1 MSVVHHDRARA
12 IGGVTRALLCALGSV
27 AFFVVSFC
35 VGPASASAGVGDD
48 LFRARYTIGT
58 TTDARFGTNS
68 LAKVD
73 NLFDSQ
79 LLDDLSNG
87 GYDPLS
93 TPVVANLD
101 LRGVE
106 AVAGFRQGETAFFF
120 EVEAAGI
127 DISFDK
133 GDRDESLEEFQRWLK
148 GGVDTPTSPAE
159 AVTSLFQ
166 AFVADSAVDPVA
178 GNPFSLQTRMMQS
191 PYDIA
196 MRAAF
201 RPDDETAP
209 DEDGVVWS
217 GKDVFDLRTDYAPFW
232 GGDWNG
238 FMVDLAFKYTLN
250 LKEPRLAFIFDM
262 PVAYTQTEGDA
273 HTATAHAGVGM
284 LIRATPWWNV
294 LTEGRVGLSGSLQ
307 LGGLAVLYS
316 TGVTSHM
323 QWQLGDTTLRMGN
336 AFTASSS
343 IDGIEWLGYELT
355 YGITNYLVRNGFEVE
370 RRLPGRVRGNPLFA
384 RLIFNDN
391 WVLGSDVYVD
401 HYNEVGVHF
410 GTTRSM
416 GSGAVRDRS
425 SLGLTYTG
433 AQDYHALRVS
443 LNYAF

>member
-1 MSVVHHDRARA
+1 A
-12 IGGVTRALLCALGSV
+12 GSV
-27 AFFVVSFC
+27 
-35 VGPASASAGVGDD
+35 
-48 LFRARYTIGT
+48 
-58 TTDARFGTNS
+58 
-68 LAKVD
+68 
-73 NLFDSQ
+73 
-79 LLDDLSNG
+79 
-87 GYDPLS
+87 
-93 TPVVANLD
+93 
-101 LRGVE
+101 
-106 AVAGFRQGETAFFF
+106 
-120 EVEAAGI
+120 
-127 DISFDK
+127 
-133 GDRDESLEEFQRWLK
+133 
-148 GGVDTPTSPAE
+148 
-159 AVTSLFQ
+159 
-166 AFVADSAVDPVA
+166 
-178 GNPFSLQTRMMQS
+178 
-191 PYDIA
+191 
-196 MRAAF
+196 
-201 RPDDETAP
+201 
-209 DEDGVVWS
+209 
-217 GKDVFDLRTDYAPFW
+217 
-232 GGDWNG
+232 
-238 FMVDLAFKYTLN
+238 
-250 LKEPRLAFIFDM
+250 
-262 PVAYTQTEGDA
+262 
-273 HTATAHAGVGM
+273 
-284 LIRATPWWNV
+284 
-294 LTEGRVGLSGSLQ
+294 Q